1 MTAPVDVESMPP
13 TDDPAEEGDYVD
25 VRVTARNASDLA
37 AFIQLCKTIENLG
50 KIGASRDIRV
60 LVDGDGSADL
70 RFDFGDTD
78 TDAVELPDID
88 DEIVIG
94 IGE

>member
-1 MTAPVDVESMPP
+1 MTASDTPDRH
-13 TDDPAEEGDYVD
+13 YVD
-25 VRVTARNASDLA
+25 VRVTAPNEGDLA
-37 AFIQLCKTIENLG
+37 AFIQLCKTIEALG

-60 LVDGDGSADL
+60 PVDGDGSADL

-78 TDAVELPDID
+78 VDDVQVPGVDNDFED